1 MPAFFLPDAVEA
13 PIATGRLDRS
23 QRLLDD
29 FERRGQALG
38 RVWAIA
44 TGARCRA
51 LLLAARGDI
60 VGAQAA
66 VGRALVAHE
75 RLEMPLELARTLL
88 VKGILERR
96 VRRRGLAKQSFERA
110 LEIFE
115 RAGARL
121 WEERTRQ
128 EMERLGLRR
137 SSPGELT
144 ANERRVAELA
154 AQGLTNRQVAA
165 ELFLSSKTVEA
176 NLSRVYRKLG
186 IRSRAELGARV
197 AELLQE

>member
-1 MPAFFLPDAVEA
+1 MAVWIAAALALLEISLGNPAAANGMPAKQATERLEENGIVEPVPAFFLPDAVEA
-13 PIATGRLDRS
+13 LVATGRLDRS

-29 FERRGQALG
+29 FERRGQELD

-88 VKGILERR
+88 VGGVIERR
-96 VRRRGLAKQSFERA
+96 VRRRG
-110 LEIFE
+110 
-115 RAGARL
+115 
-121 WEERTRQ
+121 
-128 EMERLGLRR
+128 
-137 SSPGELT
+137 
-144 ANERRVAELA
+144 
-154 AQGLTNRQVAA
+154 
-165 ELFLSSKTVEA
+165 
-176 NLSRVYRKLG
+176 
-186 IRSRAELGARV
+186 
-197 AELLQE
+197 

>member
-1 MPAFFLPDAVEA
+1 
-13 PIATGRLDRS
+13 
-23 QRLLDD
+23 
-29 FERRGQALG
+29 
-38 RVWAIA
+38 
-44 TGARCRA
+44 
-51 LLLAARGDI
+51 
-60 VGAQAA
+60 
-66 VGRALVAHE
+66 
-75 RLEMPLELARTLL
+75 MPLELARTLL
-88 VKGILERR
+88 VRGVLERR

-115 RAGARL
+115 RVGARL
-121 WEERTRQ
+121 WADRTRQ
-128 EMERLGLRR
+128 ELARLGLRR

-154 AQGLTNRQVAA
+154 AQGMTNRQVAA
-165 ELFLSSKTVEA
+165 ELFLSPKTVEA